1 MVDFHWL
8 HSVSFV
14 RVHACVI
21 HDWFV
26 EVFSLVSKDSIIGS
40 ALHDAEV
47 VGPLGCQLEVFLGGG
62 ERVGL
67 AFLKRHA
74 GLAHQLLNILM
85 SLFWQ
90 AFELFDFGVLAAA
103 HIRDTGKLVRRV
115 GVPDPKARAELLG
128 RLVEVLSEER
138 VQLVVVMTCG
148 HMETVVPVG
157 QRVSPTM
164 AKVVL
169 MVRPCRE
176 LLPGGLGPA
185 FHFVLDHLWLLLS
198 VIDLLLL
205 WLLGLIVHLL
215 GLIGLWVH
223 QFGCGFFAG
232 RGAL

>member
-1 MVDFHWL
+1 
-8 HSVSFV
+8 
-14 RVHACVI
+14 
-21 HDWFV
+21 
-26 EVFSLVSKDSIIGS
+26 
-40 ALHDAEV
+40 
-47 VGPLGCQLEVFLGGG
+47 
-62 ERVGL
+62 
-67 AFLKRHA
+67 
-74 GLAHQLLNILM
+74 M

-90 AFELFDFGVLAAA
+90 ALELFDLGVLAGA

-138 VQLVVVMTCG
+138 VQLVVVMACG

-169 MVRPCRE
+169 MVRPRRE

-185 FHFVLDHLWLLLS
+185 FHFVLDHLRLLLS

-205 WLLGLIVHLL
+205 WLFGLVVHLL
-215 GLIGLWVH
+215 GLVGLWVH
-223 QFGCGFFAG
+223 QFGCGFLAG